1 MNQALVSVLSQREA
15 ELHRPE
21 VRADAQRVKAL
32 LHAEFEEIGRSGQ
45 RHTLSAV
52 LAALPNEALPYEIA
66 ADAYVATEIGTDVA
80 LLTYRS
86 AYRQK
91 DGASTQHTLRAS
103 LWVRVRGHWQLRHHQ
118 DTPTIHVW

>member
-1 MNQALVSVLSQREA
+1 MNQALVSVLSQQEA

-21 VRADAQRVKAL
+21 VRADVQRVKTL

-45 RHTLSAV
+45 RHTLHAV
-52 LAALPNEALPYEIA
+52 LAALQNETLPHEIA
-66 ADAYVATEIGTDVA
+66 ADAYVATEISTGVA

-91 DGASTQHTLRAS
+91 DGALTQHTLRSS
-103 LWVRVRGHWQLRHHQ
+103 LWVRVEGHWQLRHHQ
-118 DTPTIHVW
+118 GTPTIHVW